1 MFDRLA
7 ASLNIAF
14 KWFPMFD
21 QVQTFS
27 SKILHYKQMLDHLAT
42 PSRKAC
48 ETGKKQPIRSAISRA
63 SRYNFRGNTHKAFCG
78 LIYWMFDQTLIARLA
93 T

>member
-21 QVQTFS
+21 KVQKFLS
-27 SKILHYKQMLDHLAT
+27 NIL
-42 PSRKAC
+42 
-48 ETGKKQPIRSAISRA
+48 
-63 SRYNFRGNTHKAFCG
+63 RYNRTNVSPGHTIDKAFCG
-78 LIYWMFDQTLIARLA
+78 LIYWIFDQTLFARLA
-93 T
+93 THRFA